1 MTKKMGRPS
10 LYTEQLADEICEL
23 MYDGLSLIKA
33 CDALE
38 LKRSTVWHW
47 LEQHPEFA
55 AKCARARDALIEVR
69 LDKIDETIA
78 AGKADPAHLRIQVS
92 HEQWVAE
99 RMRPRVTRTEISGP
113 NGGAIQTEVKHVDL
127 SHLSD
132 EELEVLD
139 RALNG
144 QD

>member
-47 LEQHPEFA
+47 MEQHPEFA

-69 LDKIDETIA
+69 LDKIADKIEK
-78 AGKADPAHLRIQVS
+78 GKADPAHLRIEVS

>member
-1 MTKKMGRPS
+1 MGRPS

-69 LDKIDETIA
+69 LDKIADKIEK
-78 AGKADPAHLRIQVS
+78 GKADPAHLRIEVS

>member
-23 MYDGLSLIKA
+23 MYDGNSLIKA
-33 CDALE
+33 CDALG

-47 LEQHPEFA
+47 LEQHPEFS

-69 LDKIDETIA
+69 LDMIDETIA
-78 AGKADPAHLRIQVS
+78 EGTADPAYLRIQVS

-132 EELEVLD
+132 EELDVLD

>member
-47 LEQHPEFA
+47 MEQHPEFA
-55 AKCARARDALIEVR
+55 VKCARARDALIEVR
-69 LDKIDETIA
+69 LDKIADKIEK
-78 AGKADPAHLRIQVS
+78 GKADPAHLRIEVS

-132 EELEVLD
+132 EELDVLD

>member
-47 LEQHPEFA
+47 MEQHPEFA

-69 LDKIDETIA
+69 LDKIADKIEK
-78 AGKADPAHLRIQVS
+78 GKADPAHLRIEVS

-132 EELEVLD
+132 EELDVLD

>member
-10 LYTEQLADEICEL
+10 LYTEQLADQICEL
-23 MYDGLSLIKA
+23 MYDGNSLIKA
-33 CDALE
+33 CDQLG

-47 LEQHPEFA
+47 MEQHPDFA

-69 LDKIDETIA
+69 LHEINEKIQK
-78 AGKADPAHLRIQVS
+78 GGADPALLRIEVS

-99 RMRPRVTRTEISGP
+99 RMRPKVTRTEISGP
-113 NGGAIQTEVKHVDL
+113 NGAPIKSEVTTIDL
-127 SHLSD
+127 SHMSD

-139 RALNG
+139 KALNG

>member
-23 MYDGLSLIKA
+23 MYDGNSLIKA
-33 CDALE
+33 CDELG
-38 LKRSTVWHW
+38 LKRSTVFNW
-47 LEQHPEFA
+47 LDAHPDFA
-55 AKCARARDALIEVR
+55 SKCARARDALIEVR
-69 LDKIDETIA
+69 LDKIDEKIA
-78 AGKADPAHLRIQVS
+78 KGTADPAQLRIEVS
-92 HEQWVAE
+92 HEQWIAE

-132 EELEVLD
+132 EELDVLD

>member
-47 LEQHPEFA
+47 MEQHPEFA
-55 AKCARARDALIEVR
+55 VKCARARDALIEVR
-69 LDKIDETIA
+69 LDKIADKIEK
-78 AGKADPAHLRIQVS
+78 GKADPAHLRIEVS

>member
-10 LYTEQLADEICEL
+10 LYTEQLADQICEL
-23 MYDGLSLIKA
+23 MYDGNSLIKA

-38 LKRSTVWHW
+38 LKRSTVFNW
-47 LEQHPEFA
+47 LDAHPDFA
-55 AKCARARDALIEVR
+55 SKCARARDALIEVR
-69 LDKIDETIA
+69 LDKIDKKIET
-78 AGKADPAHLRIQVS
+78 GTTDPALLRIQVS
-92 HEQWVAE
+92 HEQWIAE
-99 RMRPRVTRTEISGP
+99 RMRPKVTRTEISGP

-132 EELEVLD
+132 EELDVLD

>member
-10 LYTEQLADEICEL
+10 SYDESLADQICEL
-23 MYDGLSLIKA
+23 MYDGESIIKA
-33 CDALE
+33 CEKLG
-38 LKRSTVWHW
+38 LKKSTVFGW
-47 LEQHPEFA
+47 LDAHPDFA
-55 AKCARARDALIEVR
+55 SKCARAREALIEVR
-69 LDKIDETIA
+69 LQKIDDKIKEGT
-78 AGKADPAHLRIQVS
+78 ADPAYLRIAVS
-92 HEQWVAE
+92 HEQWIAE
-99 RMRPRVTRTEISGP
+99 RLKPRINRTEISGP

-132 EELEVLD
+132 EELDVLD

>member
-1 MTKKMGRPS
+1 MGRPS

-47 LEQHPEFA
+47 MEQHPEFA

-69 LDKIDETIA
+69 LDKIADKIEK
-78 AGKADPAHLRIQVS
+78 GKADPAHLRIEVS